1 MPTKILPSRV
11 RTRQR
16 SLYASASRPSA
27 FLSED
32 DDDGANWGGGAS
44 GGAQST
50 TVSLSEAR
58 SVRARCANAGRKLTA
73 LWLRDWKTTGPLN
86 VGGRSKTILPVS
98 RTRQYSVRGLAGM
111 G

>member
-16 SLYASASRPSA
+16 SLWASASWPSA
-27 FLSED
+27 FLS
-32 DDDGANWGGGAS
+32 DDDGANSGGGAS
-44 GGAQST
+44 GGAQRT

-86 VGGRSKTILPVS
+86 VGGRSKTILPVF
-98 RTRQYSVRGLAGM
+98 RTRQYFVRGLAGM